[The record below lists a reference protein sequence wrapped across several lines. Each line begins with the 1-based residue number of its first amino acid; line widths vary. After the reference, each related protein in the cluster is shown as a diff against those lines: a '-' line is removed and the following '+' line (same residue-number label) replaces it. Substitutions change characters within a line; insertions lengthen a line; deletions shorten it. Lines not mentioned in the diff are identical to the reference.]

1 MTKNIAPAKDTL
13 AAAAKIEKQMGG
25 EWKQAFFELITNFP
39 NDVKNILYKCNLV
52 PEGVHVTIHQDG
64 SGTNMKIVEENRTTD
79 SNDLSIDKIKVRDNG
94 GSMFGIGTANIN
106 YHVLEY
112 KFKCR
117 EDNSD
122 FEVWDVST
130 GDITIESL
138 EDVDDKW
145 KVIQEFTITDRCGV
159 TYQEKLETFKRIIG
173 YVDAMAVDSGYKHT
187 FEVNGFGE
195 EVDKSL
201 SDDIEPVMCIW
212 DDTDKSGRP
221 TPKHKTLFKK
231 DKTPIKEVVVE
242 ALDHSEKTYKIK
254 LKVLGLGRRKE
265 RNDLFYG
272 IKNIKDIPY
281 LIIYLNK
288 GRKQLVGRI
297 PLRNLTGKKH
307 LNNVML
313 VVTVSK
319 DDIRKFFASP
329 DKFKGFVESFE
340 KAVKEQLVPIIENT
354 YEDNDTKEKVRQ
366 LFLYDIIVHDKFG
379 DNVYED
385 EANDKRKLL
394 GIDFLNNL
402 PISKRAE
409 LVTMEAWTT
418 KSARLD
424 ILVRHPIKYNSYK
437 EDVYTIIEMK
447 KEDFNVLA
455 IRQGTDYVQKV
466 KGAVQLY
473 GVSVGIASG
482 NYDSFKEEVAAINA
496 SNQRRL
502 LDLNGDL
509 IDLNKHGFMFSTF
522 EQYYRELVEQKMN
535 DLKDD

>member
-1 MTKNIAPAKDTL
+1 MTKKIAPAKDTL

-39 NDVKNILYKCNLV
+39 NDVENTSYKCNLV
-52 PEGVHVTIHQDG
+52 PEGVRVTIYQDG
-64 SGTNMKIVEENRTTD
+64 SGTNMKVVEKNRTTD
-79 SNDLSIDKIKVRDNG
+79 SDDLSIDKVKTRDNG
-94 GSMFGIGTANIN
+94 GSMFGIGTANID
-106 YHVLEY
+106 YHVLGY

-130 GDITIESL
+130 GDVTIESL
-138 EDVDDKW
+138 DVDDKW
-145 KVIQEFTITDRCGV
+145 KVIQEFTITDRGGV

-173 YVDAMAVDSGYKHT
+173 YVDAMAIDSGYKHT
-187 FEVNGFGE
+187 FEVTGFGE

-201 SDDIEPVMCIW
+201 SGDVEPAMCIW

-231 DKTPIKEVVVE
+231 DKTPIREVVVE

-254 LKVLGLGRRKE
+254 LKVLGLGKRKE

-340 KAVKEQLVPIIENT
+340 KAIKEQLVPIIENT

-366 LFLYDIIVHDKFG
+366 LFLYDIIVYDKFG

-385 EANDKRKLL
+385 EANAKRKLL

-402 PISKRAE
+402 PISKREE

-424 ILVRHPIKYNSYK
+424 ILVRHPIKYNSYG

-473 GVSVGIASG
+473 GVSVGIAEG
-482 NYDSFKEEVAAINA
+482 NYASFKAELAEINA

-502 LDLNGDL
+502 NDLNGDL